1 MAAAIMVASYFL
13 RPAQREGR
21 VEVRLLFTG
30 VEQGLYPNG
39 TRFTLA
45 DIIAEPVL
53 QEVYRRHK
61 LEKAIGFEDFRHAFA
76 VLHRNEALEDLRD
89 DYAGRLEDKSLSQV
103 ERTKLEDEYESR
115 RRALSNGD
123 CVLVIKPAAET
134 WPTGI
139 TAALAEDVLKV
150 WEEQT
155 RRRGAFKFNLDIYS
169 ANIISDI
176 APYRDD
182 YLVLLDR
189 IRVTI
194 NRILRN
200 IEALENVPGAPLVRA
215 GAKQVS
221 LGELKALLRDDLR
234 YKLSLIESPVYGLG
248 LYRNRTFS
256 QAYIDEQLF
265 RLSRETTAAKHK
277 RLTVEQALASY
288 AASGAVQSANAAVA
302 AGGSGAAL
310 AAGNALI
317 PQISESLLNRMLD
330 LSSQQSDVMFRQDL
344 TRRQVDFGNQLA
356 EIENERQIYENM
368 LRQLNTPNPEMEQE
382 RDTMQSWVSRQV
394 AAMLKTLEE
403 ALGNLGLLY
412 DEISRRSLEPAT
424 VYTVTEPFAFAR
436 ASAISLGRIALVV
449 ALLSA
454 AYTGWVLHRVATR
467 PRLKSP

>member
-1 MAAAIMVASYFL
+1 MVAVAIMAACYFL

-21 VEVRLLFTG
+21 VEIRLLFTG
-30 VEQGLYPNG
+30 VEQGIYPNG

-76 VLHRNEALEDLRD
+76 VLHYNEALEDLRD
-89 DYAGRLEDKSLSQV
+89 DYAGRLDDKNLSQV
-103 ERTKLEDEYESR
+103 ERNKLEDEYESR

-139 TAALAEDVLKV
+139 TAALAEDVLKI

-155 RRRGAFKFNLDIYS
+155 RQRGAFKFNLDIYS
-169 ANIISDI
+169 PNIISDI

-221 LGELKALLRDDLR
+221 LGELKALLRDEIR

-256 QAYIDEQLF
+256 QSYIDEQLF
-265 RLSRETTAAKHK
+265 RLSRETMAATHN
-277 RLTVEQALASY
+277 RLALEQALASY
-288 AASGAVQSANAAVA
+288 AASGAVQSSSATATAS
-302 AGGSGAAL
+302 GSAL
-310 AAGNALI
+310 NGGNALI

-330 LSSQQSDVMFRQDL
+330 LSSQQSDVLFRQDL
-344 TRRQVDFGNQLA
+344 TRRQVEYGNQLA
-356 EIENERQIYENM
+356 DTENERQIYENM
-368 LRQLNTPNPEMEQE
+368 LRLLNTPNADMEQE
-382 RDTMQSWVSRQV
+382 RDAMQSWVSRQV
-394 AAMLKTLEE
+394 SAMLKTLEE

-412 DEISRRSLEPAT
+412 DEISRRSLEPTT
-424 VYTVTEPFAFAR
+424 VYAITEPFSFAR

-449 ALLSA
+449 AALSA
-454 AYTGWVLHRVATR
+454 AYAGWTLHRLAAR
-467 PRLKSP
+467 PRRKST